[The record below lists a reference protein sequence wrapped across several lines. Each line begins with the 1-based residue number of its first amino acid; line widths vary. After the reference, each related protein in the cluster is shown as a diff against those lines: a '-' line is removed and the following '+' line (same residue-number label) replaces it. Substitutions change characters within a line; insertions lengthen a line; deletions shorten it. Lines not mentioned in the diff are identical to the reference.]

1 MLILGSARSF
11 SQLATTLAPS
21 LQLAPSLN
29 SRLRLPF
36 NLRVRCLA
44 SLPDSEEGWRTVL
57 SPSQFSVLRSAATE
71 PSGYSENKEG
81 ELEYKLKTELKT
93 KYPADG
99 AYWCLTNG

>member
-1 MLILGSARSF
+1 M
-11 SQLATTLAPS
+11 
-21 LQLAPSLN
+21 
-29 SRLRLPF
+29 
-36 NLRVRCLA
+36 
-44 SLPDSEEGWRTVL
+44 L